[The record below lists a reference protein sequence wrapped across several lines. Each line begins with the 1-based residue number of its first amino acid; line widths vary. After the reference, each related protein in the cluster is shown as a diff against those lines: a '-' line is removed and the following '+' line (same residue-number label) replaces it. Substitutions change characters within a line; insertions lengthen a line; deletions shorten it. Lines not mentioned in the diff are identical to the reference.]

1 MPRQLVD
8 LLLLAAIWGSS
19 FLFMR
24 LGAAA
29 FGPLPLAALRVG
41 LAAAVLLP
49 FALAQG
55 HGGFMR
61 RHWRGLVLLGIC
73 NAGLPFALFSY
84 AAVTLPSALLAI
96 FNATVPLWGAL
107 IAWAWLGERP
117 GPQRA
122 LGLTVGF
129 AGVVWLVL
137 SRHPVT
143 SGLLRHEDHS
153 ILLPAAACLLAT
165 VFYAGSTLAT
175 RRHWPDSPP
184 LAVSAA
190 SLGGATLL
198 LALPAAHAWPAAT
211 PGVRAWIPAVLLA
224 VLCTALAFVLFFR
237 LIERAGPAY
246 AMSVTYL
253 IPAFTALWA
262 HLWLDEALTPEV
274 AAGGGLILLGTAL
287 SNGLLKLPGR
297 RIGA

>member
-1 MPRQLVD
+1 M
-8 LLLLAAIWGSS
+8 G
-19 FLFMR
+19 
-24 LGAAA
+24 
-29 FGPLPLAALRVG
+29 
-41 LAAAVLLP
+41 
-49 FALAQG
+49 
-55 HGGFMR
+55 
-61 RHWRGLVLLGIC
+61 RHWRGLLLLGIC

-107 IAWAWLGERP
+107 IAGAWLGERP
-117 GPQRA
+117 GPQRVS
-122 LGLTVGF
+122 GLAVGF

-143 SGLLRHEDHS
+143 TGLLRHEDHS

-253 IPAFTALWA
+253 IPVFTALWA